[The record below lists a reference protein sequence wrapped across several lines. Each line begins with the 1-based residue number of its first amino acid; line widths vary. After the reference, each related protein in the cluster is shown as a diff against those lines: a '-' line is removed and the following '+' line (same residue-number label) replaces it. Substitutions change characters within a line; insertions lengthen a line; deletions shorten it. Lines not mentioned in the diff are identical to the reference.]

1 MFEGEIMQLA
11 KTIVIKPTMNCN
23 LRCGY
28 CYEFIRNGTTYCQET
43 MDVNHLIGIVWRTAK
58 LFPDSKVL
66 WMFHGGEP
74 LLQGPEYLEKFSEC
88 IREVNKTY
96 PVDYKIALQTNATL
110 LTDKC
115 INILEKNA
123 DLLSERIVS
132 ISIDGPREISDI
144 TRRSASEKSPFDEI
158 ENAIYRVKNSKLA
171 FSTISVVG
179 THNVDRPR
187 EVYNYMKELG
197 ANLCKFVPN
206 YNSDSNGN
214 AEMYGIRPMEFAR
227 FMCEIFDLWMHD
239 LPNQNDKTKMVIDPI
254 ASIICSLTKSVV
266 TWCEYREE
274 KCSNF
279 TCIYP
284 NGEMW
289 LCDNFIHETMKD
301 TAYVKNIFEVTDEEL
316 KKILLTP
323 SKVCGFDAFYDK
335 AMDRCTDCEIYEFCK
350 GGCLPTHNEM
360 LKKSKN
366 LYEEYCEAKKLLINH
381 IKRSVDLALS

>member
-1 MFEGEIMQLA
+1 MQLA

-28 CYEFIRNGTTYCQET
+28 CYEFIRNGTTYCKDT
-43 MDVNHLIGIVWRTAK
+43 MSIEQLEGIVRRTAK
-58 LFPDSKVL
+58 LFPDSKIL

-74 LLQGPEYLEKFSEC
+74 LLQGAAYLEKFADC
-88 IREVNKTY
+88 IREVNEEY

-110 LTDKC
+110 LTDDC
-115 INILEKNA
+115 IKVLEKNA

-132 ISIDGPREISDI
+132 ISIDGPQEINDMTRHSVNGKSSFREIE
-144 TRRSASEKSPFDEI
+144 T
-158 ENAIYRVKNSKLA
+158 AIQRVKNSELV

-179 THNVDRPR
+179 THNVKRAG
-187 EVYNYMKELG
+187 EVFGYMKSLG

-214 AEMYGIRPMEFAR
+214 SEMYGIRPMDFAE

-239 LPNQNDKTKMVIDPI
+239 LPNQTKETQMVIDPI
-254 ASIICSLTKSVV
+254 ASIICTLSKSVV

-289 LCDNFIHETMKD
+289 LCDNFIHESMKD
-301 TAYVKNIFEVTDEEL
+301 TAYVKNIYQVSDEEL
-316 KKILLTP
+316 KRILSAP
-323 SKVCGFDAFYDK
+323 AEVCGFDRFYNQ
-335 AMDRCTDCEIYEFCK
+335 AMGRCLDCEIYEYCK

-360 LKKSKN
+360 RKKSQE
-366 LYEEYCEAKKLLINH
+366 LYEEYCDAKKLLIRH
-381 IKRSVDLALS
+381 IKRGVDLALS

>member
-1 MFEGEIMQLA
+1 MQLA

-28 CYEFIRNGTTYCQET
+28 CYEFIRNGTTYCKDT
-43 MDVNHLIGIVWRTAK
+43 MSIDQLTGIVWRTAK
-58 LFPDSKVL
+58 IFPDSKIL

-74 LLQGPEYLEKFSEC
+74 LLQGAAYLEKFADC
-88 IREVNKTY
+88 IREVNKEY

-110 LTDKC
+110 LTEEC
-115 INILEKNA
+115 IRILEKNA

-132 ISIDGPREISDI
+132 ISIDGPQRINDM
-144 TRRSASEKSPFDEI
+144 TRYSVEGKSPFKEI
-158 ENAIYRVKNSKLA
+158 EAAIQRVKNSELV

-179 THNVDRPR
+179 THNVKCAK
-187 EVYNYMKELG
+187 EVFEYMKDLG

-214 AEMYGIRPMEFAR
+214 AEMYGIRPMEFAE

-239 LPNQNDKTKMVIDPI
+239 LPNQTKETQMIIDPI
-254 ASIICSLTKSVV
+254 ASIICTLSKSVV

-289 LCDNFIHETMKD
+289 LCDNFIHESMKE
-301 TAYVKNIFEVTDEEL
+301 TAYVKNIYEVSDEEL
-316 KKILLTP
+316 KTILLTP
-323 SKVCGFDAFYDK
+323 NRVCKFDEFFSK
-335 AMDRCTDCEIYEFCK
+335 AMGKCSDCEIYEHCK

-360 LKKSKN
+360 LKKSKS
-366 LYEEYCEAKKLLINH
+366 LYEDYCGAKKLLIHH
-381 IKRSVDLALS
+381 IKRGVDLALS

>member
-1 MFEGEIMQLA
+1 MQLA

-28 CYEFIRNGTTYCQET
+28 CYEFIRNGTTYCKDT
-43 MDVNHLIGIVWRTAK
+43 MNIDQLKSIVWRTAK
-58 LFPDSKVL
+58 LFPDSKIL

-74 LLQGPEYLEKFSEC
+74 LLQGADYLEKFADC
-88 IREVNKTY
+88 IREVNKEY

-110 LTDKC
+110 LTDEC
-115 INILEKNA
+115 IRILEKNA

-132 ISIDGPREISDI
+132 ISIDGPQEINDI
-144 TRRSASEKSPFDEI
+144 TRHLANGNSPFKEI
-158 ENAIYRVKNSKLA
+158 ETAIQRVKNSELV

-179 THNVDRPR
+179 THNVKRAR
-187 EVYNYMKELG
+187 EVFEYMKNLG

-214 AEMYGIRPMEFAR
+214 AEMYGIRPMEFAE

-239 LPNQNDKTKMVIDPI
+239 LPNQTKETQMIIDPI
-254 ASIICSLTKSVV
+254 ASIICTLSNSVV

-289 LCDNFIHETMKD
+289 LCDNFIHESMKD
-301 TAYVKNIFEVTDEEL
+301 TAYEKNIYEVSDEEL
-316 KKILLTP
+316 KTILSTP
-323 SKVCGFDAFYDK
+323 NKACSFDKFYNK
-335 AMDRCTDCEIYEFCK
+335 AMGRCSGCKIYDYCK

-360 LKKSKN
+360 LKKSNN
-366 LYEEYCEAKKLLINH
+366 LYEEYCDAKKLLINH
-381 IKRSVDLALS
+381 IKRGVDLALS

>member
-1 MFEGEIMQLA
+1 MQLA

-28 CYEFIRNGTTYCQET
+28 CYEFIRNGTAYCKET
-43 MDVNHLIGIVWRTAK
+43 MSVEQLTGIVWRTAE
-58 LFPDSKVL
+58 LFPDSKIL

-74 LLQGPEYLEKFSEC
+74 LLQGPEYLEKFSDC
-88 IREVNKTY
+88 IREVNKKY

-110 LTDKC
+110 LTDRC
-115 INILEKNA
+115 IDILEKNA

-132 ISIDGPREISDI
+132 ISIDGPKGINDI
-144 TRRSASEKSPFDEI
+144 TRHYVTMKSPFDEI
-158 ENAIYRVKNSKLA
+158 ESAIFRVKNSELA

-179 THNVDRPR
+179 THNVKHPR
-187 EVYNYMKELG
+187 EVFEYMKELG
-197 ANLCKFVPN
+197 ANLCKFIPN

-214 AEMYGIRPMEFAR
+214 PEMYGIRPMEFAE

-239 LPNQNDKTKMVIDPI
+239 LPTQTVESKMVIDPI
-254 ASIICSLTKSVV
+254 ASIICTLTKSIV
-266 TWCEYREE
+266 TWCEYSEK

-289 LCDNFIHETMKD
+289 LCDNFIHESMKP
-301 TAYVKNIFEVTDEEL
+301 TAYVKNIFEVSDEEL
-316 KKILLTP
+316 KTILLTP
-323 SKVCGFDAFYDK
+323 SSVCGFDAFYDK
-335 AMDRCTDCEIYEFCK
+335 AMGKCRDCEIFEYCK

-360 LKKSKN
+360 LKKSEALFK
-366 LYEEYCEAKKLLINH
+366 EYCEAKKMLIRH
-381 IKRSVDLALS
+381 IKRGVDLALS

>member
-1 MFEGEIMQLA
+1 MQLA
-11 KTIVIKPTMNCN
+11 KTIVIKSTMNCN

-28 CYEFIRNGTTYCQET
+28 CYEFIRNGTTYCKDT
-43 MDVNHLIGIVWRTAK
+43 MSIDQLTSIVWRTAK
-58 LFPDSKVL
+58 LFPDSKIL

-74 LLQGPEYLEKFSEC
+74 LLQGTAYLEKFADC
-88 IREVNKTY
+88 IREVNKEY

-110 LTDKC
+110 LTDEC
-115 INILEKNA
+115 IRILETNA

-132 ISIDGPREISDI
+132 ISIDGPQEINDI
-144 TRRSASEKSPFDEI
+144 TRHSLNGKSPFKEI
-158 ENAIYRVKNSKLA
+158 EAAIQRVKNSELV

-179 THNVDRPR
+179 THNVKRAR
-187 EVYNYMKELG
+187 EVFEYMKDLG

-214 AEMYGIRPMEFAR
+214 AEMYGIRPMDFAE

-239 LPNQNDKTKMVIDPI
+239 LPNQTKETQMVIDPI
-254 ASIICSLTKSVV
+254 ASIICTLSKSVV

-289 LCDNFIHETMKD
+289 LCDNFIHESMKD
-301 TAYVKNIFEVTDEEL
+301 TAYVKNIYEVSDEEL
-316 KKILLTP
+316 KTILLAP
-323 SKVCGFDAFYDK
+323 NKVCGFDKFYSK
-335 AMDRCTDCEIYEFCK
+335 VMGRCSDCEIYDYCK

-360 LKKSKN
+360 FKKSN
-366 LYEEYCEAKKLLINH
+366 ALYEDYCDAKKLLINH
-381 IKRSVDLALS
+381 IKRGVDLALS

>member
-1 MFEGEIMQLA
+1 MQLA

-28 CYEFIRNGTTYCQET
+28 CYEFIRNGTTYCKDT
-43 MDVNHLIGIVWRTAK
+43 MSIEQLTSIIWRTAK
-58 LFPDSKVL
+58 LFPNSKIL

-74 LLQGPEYLEKFSEC
+74 LLQGASYLKNFADC
-88 IREVNKTY
+88 IREVNNTY
-96 PVDYKIALQTNATL
+96 SVDYKIALQTNATL
-110 LTDKC
+110 LTDEC
-115 INILEKNA
+115 IRVLEKNA

-132 ISIDGPREISDI
+132 ISIDGPQEINDI
-144 TRRSASEKSPFDEI
+144 TRHSTNGKSLFKEI
-158 ENAIYRVKNSKLA
+158 EDAIQRVKDSELV

-179 THNVDRPR
+179 THNVKHAK
-187 EVYNYMKELG
+187 EVFEYMKALG

-206 YNSDSNGN
+206 YNADSNGN
-214 AEMYGIRPMEFAR
+214 AEMYGIRPMDFAE

-239 LPNQNDKTKMVIDPI
+239 LPNQTEGTRMVIDPI
-254 ASIICSLTKSVV
+254 ASIICALSKSVV

-289 LCDNFIHETMKD
+289 LCDNFIHESMKD
-301 TAYVKNIFEVTDEEL
+301 TAYVKNIYEVSDAEL
-316 KKILLTP
+316 KTILLTP
-323 SKVCGFDAFYDK
+323 NKVCGFDEFYSK
-335 AMDRCTDCEIYEFCK
+335 TMGKCSDCEIYDYCK

-360 LKKSKN
+360 FKKSDA
-366 LYEEYCEAKKLLINH
+366 LYKEYCEAKKLLINH
-381 IKRSVDLALS
+381 IKRGVDLALS

>member
-1 MFEGEIMQLA
+1 MQLA

-28 CYEFIRNGTTYCQET
+28 CYEFIRNGTTYCKDIMSINQL
-43 MDVNHLIGIVWRTAK
+43 NSIVWRTAK
-58 LFPDSKVL
+58 LFPNSKIL

-74 LLQGPEYLEKFSEC
+74 LLQGADYLEKFVDC
-88 IREVNKTY
+88 IRKVNEEY

-110 LTDKC
+110 LTDEC
-115 INILEKNA
+115 IRILEKNA

-132 ISIDGPREISDI
+132 ISIDGPQKINDI
-144 TRRSASEKSPFDEI
+144 TRHLANGNSPFKEI
-158 ENAIYRVKNSKLA
+158 ETAIQRVKNSELV

-179 THNVDRPR
+179 THNVKCAR
-187 EVYNYMKELG
+187 EVFEYMKNLG

-214 AEMYGIRPMEFAR
+214 AEMYGIRPMDFAE

-239 LPNQNDKTKMVIDPI
+239 LPKQTEKTQMIIDPI
-254 ASIICSLTKSVV
+254 ASIICTLSNSVV

-289 LCDNFIHETMKD
+289 LCDNFIHESMKD
-301 TAYVKNIFEVTDEEL
+301 TAYVKNIYEVSDEKL
-316 KKILLTP
+316 KTILSTP
-323 SKVCGFDAFYDK
+323 SKVCSFDKFYNK
-335 AMDRCTDCEIYEFCK
+335 AMEKCFGCEIYDYCK

-360 LKKSKN
+360 LKKSNN
-366 LYEEYCEAKKLLINH
+366 LYEEYCDAKKLLINH
-381 IKRSVDLALS
+381 IKRGVDLALS

>member
-1 MFEGEIMQLA
+1 MQLT

-28 CYEFIRNGTTYCQET
+28 CYEFIRNGTVYCKET
-43 MDVNHLIGIVWRTAK
+43 MSIDQLTGIVWRTAK
-58 LFPDSKVL
+58 LFPDSKIL

-74 LLQGPEYLEKFSEC
+74 LLQGPDYLEKFADC
-88 IREVNKTY
+88 IREVNKVY

-110 LTDKC
+110 LTNEC
-115 INILEKNA
+115 IDILETNA

-132 ISIDGPREISDI
+132 ISIDGPKEINDVTRHSI
-144 TRRSASEKSPFDEI
+144 TRESPFNKI
-158 ENAIYRVKNSKLA
+158 ESAIQRVKNSELV

-179 THNVDRPR
+179 THNVKHAK
-187 EVYNYMKELG
+187 EVFDYMKALG

-206 YNSDSNGN
+206 YNSDSSGN
-214 AEMYGIRPMEFAR
+214 PEMYGIRPIEFAE

-239 LPNQNDKTKMVIDPI
+239 LPNQTAESKMVIDPI
-254 ASIICSLTKSVV
+254 ASIICTLTQSAV

-289 LCDNFIHETMKD
+289 LCDNFIHESMKD
-301 TAYVKNIFEVTDEEL
+301 TAYVKNIYEVSDAEL
-316 KKILLTP
+316 RTILLTP
-323 SKVCGFDAFYDK
+323 SKECGFDAFYDR
-335 AMDRCTDCEIYEFCK
+335 AMGRCSDCEIYDFCK

-360 LKKSKN
+360 LKKSED
-366 LYEEYCEAKKLLINH
+366 LYKEYCEAKKLLINH
-381 IKRSVDLALS
+381 IKRGVDLALS

>member
-1 MFEGEIMQLA
+1 MRLA

-28 CYEFIRNGTTYCQET
+28 CYEFIRNSTTYCKENIAIDKLT
-43 MDVNHLIGIVWRTAK
+43 DIVWRTVK
-58 LFPDSKVL
+58 LFPDSKIL

-74 LLQGPEYLEKFSEC
+74 LLLGASYISEFADC
-88 IREVNKTY
+88 IRKVRNNY
-96 PVDYKIALQTNATL
+96 QVDYKIALQTNATL
-110 LTDKC
+110 LTDEC
-115 INILEKNA
+115 VEVLEKNA

-132 ISIDGPREISDI
+132 ISVDGPRELNNV
-144 TRRSASEKSPFDEI
+144 TRRSKDGGLPFDEI
-158 ENAIYRVKNSKLA
+158 EAGIRRVRNSKLV

-179 THNVDRPR
+179 AHNVNHPR
-187 EVYNYMKELG
+187 EVYCYLRELG

-206 YNSDSNGN
+206 YNSDANGN
-214 AEMYGIRPMEFAR
+214 PEMYGIRPLEFAE

-239 LPNQNDKTKMVIDPI
+239 LPNQTNDSKMIIDPI
-254 ASIICSLTKSVV
+254 ASIVCTLTKSAV

-289 LCDNFIHETMKD
+289 LCDNFIHESMKD
-301 TAYVKNIFEVTDEEL
+301 TAFVKNIFEVSDEEL
-316 KKILLTP
+316 KTILQTP
-323 SKVCGFDAFYDK
+323 NKMCSYEDFYK
-335 AMDRCTDCEIYEFCK
+335 NAMVKCRECDTYEFCK

-360 LKKSKN
+360 LKKSSD
-366 LYEEYCEAKKLLINH
+366 LFDEYCEAKKLLINH
-381 IKRSVDLALS
+381 IKRGVDLALS

>member
-1 MFEGEIMQLA
+1 MQLA

-28 CYEFIRNGTTYCQET
+28 CYEFIRNGTTYCKEA
-43 MDVNHLIGIVWRTAK
+43 MDVNQLTEIVWRIAK
-58 LFPDSKVL
+58 LFPDSKIL

-74 LLQGPEYLEKFSEC
+74 LLQGAEYLEKFCDC
-88 IREVNKTY
+88 IRNVNKTY

-110 LTDKC
+110 LSDKC
-115 INILEKNA
+115 ISILVKNA
-123 DLLSERIVS
+123 DLLSERIISV
-132 ISIDGPREISDI
+132 SIDGPKEINDI
-144 TRRSASEKSPFDEI
+144 TRHFISGKSPFDEI
-158 ENAIYRVKNSKLA
+158 ENAIYRVKESELV

-179 THNVDRPR
+179 THNVNNPED
-187 EVYNYMKELG
+187 VYSYLRKLG

-206 YNSDSNGN
+206 YNSDMNGN
-214 AEMYGIRPMEFAR
+214 PESYGIRPMNFAH

-239 LPNQNDKTKMVIDPI
+239 LPNQNDDNKMIIDPI
-254 ASIICSLTKSVV
+254 ASIICSLTNSVV

-301 TAYVKNIFEVTDEEL
+301 IAYVKNIFEVSDEEL
-316 KKILLTP
+316 KTSLLTL
-323 SKVCGFDAFYDK
+323 SKVCSFDAFYDM
-335 AMDRCTDCEIYEFCK
+335 AMGRCKDCDIYEYCK

-360 LKKSKN
+360 FKKSKD
-366 LYEEYCEAKKLLINH
+366 LYDEYCESKKMLINH
-381 IKRSVDLALS
+381 IKRGVDLALS